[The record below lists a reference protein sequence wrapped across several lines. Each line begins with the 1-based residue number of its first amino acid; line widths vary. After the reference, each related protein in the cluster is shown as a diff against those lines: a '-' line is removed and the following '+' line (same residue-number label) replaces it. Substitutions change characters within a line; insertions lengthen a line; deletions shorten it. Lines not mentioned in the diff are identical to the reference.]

1 MPGHIYCRQRNS
13 GEAEVIGGDRLFG
26 CFPPAEQ
33 PLPEV
38 VLRRGVLLRRA
49 NVRRRRML
57 GGRANSGEAALV
69 GGDNFFGRCSPAEQ
83 PLTVGRRQLRRA
95 ECSSELALRRGGQLR
110 GANVRRRRM
119 LGGRANSGEA
129 ALVGG
134 DRLFGCCSPTEQ
146 PLTVGRRQLRRAGCS
161 SEVVL
166 RRGVQLRGANVRRR
180 RMLGGRANSGEA
192 ALVGG
197 DRLFGCFPPA
207 EQPLT
212 GGGRQ
217 PR

>member
-13 GEAEVIGGDRLFG
+13 GEAEVIGGDDLFER
-26 CFPPAEQ
+26 FPPAEQ
-33 PLPEV
+33 PLP
-38 VLRRGVLLRRA
+38 
-49 NVRRRRML
+49 
-57 GGRANSGEAALV
+57 
-69 GGDNFFGRCSPAEQ
+69 
-83 PLTVGRRQLRRA
+83 
-95 ECSSELALRRGGQLR
+95 
-110 GANVRRRRM
+110 
-119 LGGRANSGEA
+119 
-129 ALVGG
+129 
-134 DRLFGCCSPTEQ
+134 
-146 PLTVGRRQLRRAGCS
+146 
-161 SEVVL
+161 EVVL

-197 DRLFGCFPPA
+197 DNFFGRCPPA